1 MNSLWGKLCQ
11 RANPGRIVITK
22 SPHEFHRLMDDDRI
36 EIMDVKHLNSFLDRV
51 VYRMKAEFIEPPKT
65 NNVAI
70 ASMVTANG
78 RRVLYRTFQEAV
90 GKENV
95 LLYCDTDSVIV
106 KRKIY
111 QQSIRQGGFL
121 GERKTN
127 SQTKNINR

>member
-22 SPHEFHRLMDDDRI
+22 SPQEFHRLMDDDRI

-51 VYRMKAEFIEPPKT
+51 VYRMKAEFIEPPRT

-90 GKENV
+90 CKENI
-95 LLYCDTDSVIV
+95 LLYCDTDSLIV
-106 KRKIY
+106 KRKIH
-111 QQSIRQGGFL
+111 QQSIRQGRILWEG
-121 GERKTN
+121 KTN
-127 SQTKNINR
+127 TQI